1 MIYFD
6 NAATGGNKPRRVID
20 AAENAIRYL
29 SVNAGHSGHKR
40 SILAEEYVYKTRKL
54 LQNFFNAEKC
64 ERIVFTKN
72 CTEALNIAI
81 FGCVKP
87 DTNVVVSVYE
97 HNSVLRPLYKLR
109 NENKITLTVVKPR
122 SGTVLYDDIADA
134 ITEKTSL
141 VILNGASNVTGE
153 ICDYESIGGLLRNKG
168 ITFILDGAQVCGH
181 TVIDL
186 KKQNIDV
193 LCFSGHKGM
202 HGIQGSGGLIF
213 NKKTDIRPLMFGGT
227 GTESFSELPSGYPEL
242 LECGTLNLPAIVSL
256 MEGVLYN
263 AENLRRKQKR
273 IIALTAYA
281 IKGLSQIRDVKIYS
295 SQNPVGIVS
304 FSYRDY
310 SSQEISGILSE
321 RFDIATRGGYH
332 CAPLCHEYLG
342 TEKNGLVRLS
352 FSEFNTE
359 NEIDALLS
367 VLPSIGS
374 YILN

>member
-40 SILAEEYVYKTRKL
+40 AILAEEYVYKTRKL

-87 DTNVVVSVYE
+87 DTNVLVSVYE

-134 ITEKTSL
+134 ITENTSL

-168 ITFILDGAQVCGH
+168 ITFILDGAQICGH
-181 TVIDL
+181 TVIDI

-281 IKGLSQIRDVKIYS
+281 IKGLSQIRDVKVYS

>member
-40 SILAEEYVYKTRKL
+40 AILAEEYVYKTRKL

-134 ITEKTSL
+134 ITENTSL

-168 ITFILDGAQVCGH
+168 ITFILDGAQICGH

-213 NKKTDIRPLMFGGT
+213 NKKTDILPLMFGGT

-281 IKGLSQIRDVKIYS
+281 IKGLSQIRDVKVYS

>member
-40 SILAEEYVYKTRKL
+40 AILAEEYVYKTRKL

-134 ITEKTSL
+134 ITENTSL

-168 ITFILDGAQVCGH
+168 ITFILDGAQICGH
-181 TVIDL
+181 TVIDI

-281 IKGLSQIRDVKIYS
+281 IKGLSQIRDVKVYS